1 MGGGVEDDAMLSAA
15 EKLKNDL
22 QRAVE
27 NFALEFDMNKWTVAG
42 VLEEVKTDVLFESDS
57 WPQPEF
63 DEDEE

>member
-57 WPQPEF
+57 WPQPDF
-63 DEDEE
+63 DEDDE

>member
-1 MGGGVEDDAMLSAA
+1 MLSAA

-57 WPQPEF
+57 WPQPDF
-63 DEDEE
+63 DEDDE

>member
-1 MGGGVEDDAMLSAA
+1 MLSAA

-57 WPQPEF
+57 WPQPDLDE
-63 DEDEE
+63 EDE

>member
-1 MGGGVEDDAMLSAA
+1 MLSAA